1 MGDIPFTEYDYDRAT
16 SSRGI
21 SFSKRSDGSR
31 KASKRVTEEA
41 ERQSIKTGK
50 LDPAVDP
57 AVMVIRRSLPR
68 FKEVEGGYVL
78 TMGWPMNIES
88 TCDTTG
94 SMGDNADIAMEL
106 LPETYGMV
114 SKVLPDYDPQFALGI
129 FGDVCDNFVINR
141 PQFEMQADK
150 IVDYVTKLVP
160 EGNGGDAPEDPQYAM
175 FGAAYLTDASTNR
188 LGIKGYHF
196 VITDAGLH
204 GRLDPNVIE
213 RIYGEDVWKDLADN
227 GFPEITRTNLPDMD
241 ELMKALNQRVH
252 AFFIGVG
259 RTSSAWYDLYDDGH
273 RIEICNT
280 RCLPQIE
287 AAIIG
292 LTEGTL
298 EPIDIEKFLK
308 DNQVS
313 DVNIH
318 YALPGLKLV
327 PFAVQR
333 MLEEASGHKIP
344 QKGDIFATKQDIEP
358 IGHVDDIS
366 DSTPATTESTTVNWL

>member
-1 MGDIPFTEYDYDRAT
+1 
-16 SSRGI
+16 
-21 SFSKRSDGSR
+21 
-31 KASKRVTEEA
+31 
-41 ERQSIKTGK
+41 
-50 LDPAVDP
+50 
-57 AVMVIRRSLPR
+57 
-68 FKEVEGGYVL
+68 
-78 TMGWPMNIES
+78 
-88 TCDTTG
+88 
-94 SMGDNADIAMEL
+94 
-106 LPETYGMV
+106 MV
-114 SKVLPDYDPQFALGI
+114 SKVLPGYDPQFALGI

-160 EGNGGDAPEDPQYAM
+160 EGNGGDAPENPQYAM

-213 RIYGEDVWKDLADN
+213 RIYGKDVWKDLADN

-280 RCLPQIE
+280 RCLPQVE

>member
-1 MGDIPFTEYDYDRAT
+1 MGDIPFTEYAYDRAT
-16 SSRGI
+16 SSHGI
-21 SFSKRSDGSR
+21 SFSKRSEGGR

-41 ERQSIKTGK
+41 ERQSISTGK

-68 FKEVEGGYVL
+68 FKEVGGGYVL

-94 SMGDNADIAMEL
+94 SMGNNANIAMEV

-114 SKVLPDYDPQFALGI
+114 SKVLPGYDPQFALGI

-160 EGNGGDAPEDPQYAM
+160 EGNGGDDPEDPQYAM

-213 RIYGEDVWKDLADN
+213 RIYGKDVWKDLADN

-252 AFFIGVG
+252 AFFIGVR

-273 RIEICNT
+273 RIEIRDT
-280 RCLPQIE
+280 RCLPQVE

-313 DVNIH
+313 DVNIR

-333 MLEEASGHKIP
+333 MLEKASGHKIP
-344 QKGDIFATKQDIEP
+344 QKGDIFATKQDIVP
-358 IGHVDDIS
+358 IGHVDDIP